1 MSVARTSTFIA
12 ALAAAIS
19 VCHCF
24 GVTVSDDALILANAI
39 FTGPGVV
46 VQSATFTGFPTSSGT
61 FTDGLG
67 GIGNGA
73 ILTNGAADGALPGGN
88 QYNDNGLPG
97 SSTYCGSS
105 NTFDASILSVSV
117 TISSGYNGV
126 QVQFIMASQEEGS
139 NPDPIGIFLGGQQYA
154 IDTDGSAITAISGYL
169 ADPIGIT
176 PPDSVTSYAESSP
189 PLLVGI
195 PATGTQDVVFAICD
209 FGDVSFDSALMIK
222 AGGCVDCDPQV
233 KIDYVTTTAT
243 VLAGQEFTS
252 TVKAD
257 PIFNDRIFNHKLA
270 NIIDN
275 STIKHA
281 RVVNHFH
288 RQRHDNSNHPII
300 IHNYRLTAVYIRYF
314 NLVCI
319 AEHFCVCFRGID
331 AVHSNNDIVY
341 AALIAKRYRGIV
353 EHVFNDTSP
362 IVDAQNSQHQYGHV
376 FSLYKFI
383 LKRVFGPQDTR
394 TDAVAT
400 SSHQFCWHCPF
411 HAYLDV
417 DSRYKRRSWS
427 VLKRWASNL
436 RQCPCVTN

>member
-1 MSVARTSTFIA
+1 MSVARTSTLIA
-12 ALAAAIS
+12 ALAAAIP

-24 GVTVSDDALILANAI
+24 GVTVSDDALVLANAI

-105 NTFDASILSVSV
+105 NTYDASILSVSI

-126 QVQFIMASQEEGS
+126 QVLFILASQEEGS
-139 NPDPIGIFLGGQQYA
+139 NPDPIGIFLAGQQYA
-154 IDTDGSAITAISGYL
+154 IDTDGSAITATSGYL
-169 ADPIGIT
+169 ADPIAIT

-209 FGDVSFDSALMIK
+209 FGDGNFDSALMVK
-222 AGGCVDCDPQV
+222 AGGCVDCDTQV
-233 KIDYVTTTAT
+233 KIDYVTTTVT

-252 TVKAD
+252 TVKAYHVVD
-257 PIFNDRIFNHKLA
+257 LNDFIELDEFNKFDY
-270 NIIDN
+270 
-275 STIKHA
+275 S
-281 RVVNHFH
+281 
-288 RQRHDNSNHPII
+288 
-300 IHNYRLTAVYIRYF
+300 
-314 NLVCI
+314 
-319 AEHFCVCFRGID
+319 ID
-331 AVHSNNDIVY
+331 AVNSNNDIVY
-341 AALIAKRYRGIV
+341 AAPVSKRDKFGDKSFLCDWHIPKFSSKYCGIV
-353 EHVFNDTSP
+353 EHAVNDTSP
-362 IVDAQNSQHQYGHV
+362 IVDAHNSKHQYGHV

-383 LKRVFGPQDTR
+383 LKRVFGPPDTR

-400 SSHQFCWHCPF
+400 SSNQFCWHCPF

-417 DSRYKRRSWS
+417 GSRYKRRSWS

-436 RQCPCVTN
+436 RQNPCITT